1 MVAREGS
8 KEEIPHRLQTG
19 LRFPEQNISIA
30 KLKRRVS
37 FMKATKQLFVTA
49 LTLAALTAG
58 AWAQATDSAAP
69 VAKKKHKVAAPEQP
83 AVTAADVQALKD
95 ALAAQQQQ
103 IQQLTQQLQQNQQAW
118 QQQQQQVQQ
127 AQASAADAQQKA
139 ASVQAAADQE
149 QSTVTKLSSDVA
161 DVKTT
166 VTNSVVGNQDEQ
178 KRVSALES
186 AFGRFRFNGD
196 MRVRGENYDQDG
208 VADRNRARVRARF
221 GFEGELNDDF
231 VGGIYIA
238 TGTLG
243 DPTTTNETLTGFFD
257 RKTIGLDRGYITF
270 NPVAHKWLSLT
281 GGKFAFPWTRSSL
294 TFDPD
299 INPEGFDEKFS
310 FDVHAGPLRNFTVQG
325 MQLLINE
332 VTKGPDSFA
341 AGGSVSGVLN
351 FGPWTLR
358 PSYTLLNWHL
368 ADALL
373 SASAF
378 NTQATTTGNTTSG
391 SIPIGGEGP
400 GCATVWNSTSLKY
413 TAGFAPCA
421 FAANGM
427 TNSTFYDSK
436 GVDHFLSQFLYSDF
450 ILNNQVKTGLA
461 KLPLNLMLEYE
472 ENLNAHANPFDAAG
486 NVSPL
491 GKQNK
496 AYGADFS
503 LGQAQKKNDVQFGYS
518 WWRIEQDAIIASF
531 GESDQRAPTNIVQNR
546 VYGLWK
552 MQKNV
557 LAQYT
562 MWFGR
567 TLNSNLENNA
577 ASVNGT
583 IKTAG
588 AEEPTLKRQQFDL
601 IYTF

>member
-1 MVAREGS
+1 
-8 KEEIPHRLQTG
+8 
-19 LRFPEQNISIA
+19 
-30 KLKRRVS
+30 
-37 FMKATKQLFVTA
+37 MKANNKLFTTA

-58 AWAQATDSAAP
+58 VWAQTGTTTKPA
-69 VAKKKHKVAAPEQP
+69 AKKKHAAVPAEP
-83 AVTAADVQALKD
+83 AVTAADVQSLKD
-95 ALAAQQQQ
+95 AIAAQQQQ

-118 QQQQQQVQQ
+118 QQSQQQLQQ
-127 AQASAADAQQKA
+127 TQSTAADAQQKA
-139 ASVQAAADQE
+139 AAVQASADQE
-149 QSTVTKLSSDVA
+149 QTKVAKLSSDVD

-166 VTNSVVGNQDEQ
+166 VTNNVVAGQDAQ
-178 KRVSALES
+178 KRMSAIES
-186 AFGRFRFNGD
+186 AFGRFRFSGD
-196 MRVRGENYDQDG
+196 MRVRGENYLQDG

-221 GFEGELNDDF
+221 GFDGQLGDDF
-231 VGGIYIA
+231 VGGIYLA
-238 TGTLG
+238 SGTLG

-257 RKTIGLDRGYITF
+257 RKTIGLDRAYITY
-270 NPVAHKWLSLT
+270 NPVAAKWLSLT

-299 INPEGFDEKFS
+299 INPEGFDAKVS
-310 FDVHAGPLRNFTVQG
+310 FDTHHGPIRNLTAQA
-325 MQLLINE
+325 MLLPFNE

-341 AGGSVSGVLN
+341 AGGSVSGVLE

-368 ADALL
+368 ADSLL

-378 NTQATTTGNTTSG
+378 NTQATTTGVGGTTPAG
-391 SIPIGGEGP
+391 PFPLPGEGP
-400 GCATVWNSTSLKY
+400 GCATVWNGTKY

-436 GVDHFLSQFLYSDF
+436 GVDHFLSKFLYSDL
-450 ILNNQVKTGLA
+450 ILNNQIKTGIA
-461 KLPLNLMLEYE
+461 RLPINLMAEYE
-472 ENLNAHANPFDAAG
+472 ENLNAANNPFDAAG
-486 NVSPL
+486 VRTDL

-496 AYGADFS
+496 AYGLDFS
-503 LGQAQKKNDVQFGYS
+503 LGQAVKKNDVQFGYS

-546 VYGLWK
+546 IYALWK
-552 MQKNV
+552 LRKNT

-567 TLNSNLENNA
+567 TLNTGLENNA

-588 AEEPTLKRQQFDL
+588 AEEPTLKRQQFD
-601 IYTF
+601 IVYTF